1 MRIVLDTNV
10 LLSALVFPGSKP
22 DEILACIRARLHA
35 STEHGCRVA
44 DEKRTLPF
52 PACG

>member
-22 DEILACIRARLHA
+22 DEVLACVRRGEVELFLSPFILA
-35 STEHGCRVA
+35 
-44 DEKRTLPF
+44 
-52 PACG
+52 